1 MTRPVQ
7 IPLDLQSV
15 PALGR
20 EDFFVSACN
29 QFAVHWVEQWA
40 SGDGGAHGG
49 KWAPYPALTLYGPQG
64 SGKTHLAE
72 VWRKKA
78 NARFLTADDFR
89 ALSEDNILA
98 QNANLVIDQID
109 TLIGDAAAEQ
119 KLFHLYNHCLHNKCF
134 FLGLS
139 RTAPEKM
146 DFVLKDL
153 ASRLRAAPSAAIA
166 APDDDL
172 LTKVLAKRFHDQGY
186 VVGDAV
192 LQFALARME
201 RSWEAINGFVVQAI
215 AAATAQK
222 KTITIPL
229 LRESVFKGQ
238 PE

>member
-1 MTRPVQ
+1 MTRLVQ

-20 EDFFVSACN
+20 EDFFVSSCN
-29 QFAVHWVEQWA
+29 QFAVHWVEEWA
-40 SGDGGAHGG
+40 PHNGGG
-49 KWAPYPALTLYGPQG
+49 WAPYPALILYGPQG

-78 NARFLTADDFR
+78 GALFLTADDFR
-89 ALSEDNILA
+89 AMDDNAILG
-98 QNANLVIDQID
+98 NHDNLVIDHID
-109 TLIGDAAAEQ
+109 TLAGDADAER
-119 KLFHLYNHCLHNKCF
+119 KLFHLYNHCLQNKYF

-146 DFVLKDL
+146 DFVVKDL

-186 VVGDAV
+186 VVNDAV

-201 RSWEAINGFVVQAI
+201 RSWEAMNDFIAQAI
-215 AAATAQK
+215 AAAAAQK
-222 KTITIPL
+222 KPITIPL
-229 LRESVFKGQ
+229 LRESVFKN
-238 PE
+238 PAE

>member
-20 EDFFVSACN
+20 EDFFVSPCN
-29 QFAVHWVEQWA
+29 QFAVHWVEEWA
-40 SGDGGAHGG
+40 ADTGGG
-49 KWAPYPALTLYGPQG
+49 WAPYPALTLYGPQG
-64 SGKTHLAE
+64 SGKSHLAE

-78 NARFLTADDFR
+78 NAQFLTADDFR
-89 ALSEDNILA
+89 KVSEDDILA
-98 QNANLVIDQID
+98 RRDNLVIDNID
-109 TLIGDAAAEQ
+109 TLAGDADAER
-119 KLFHLYNHCLHNKCF
+119 KLFHLYNHCLQNNCF

-139 RTAPEKM
+139 RTAPEKIN
-146 DFVLKDL
+146 FTLKDL

-192 LQFALARME
+192 LQFALTRME
-201 RSWEAINGFVVQAI
+201 RSWEAINDFLTQAI
-215 AAATAQK
+215 SAATTQK
-222 KTITIPL
+222 KPITIPL
-229 LRESVFKGQ
+229 LREFVFKS
-238 PE
+238 PAE